1 MGSEPIHDLFHLCF
15 AIGTIQGRSRR
26 SVQGNLLWG
35 GLDPGNNEYVQ
46 RGGTVGVGTAEL

>member
-1 MGSEPIHDLFHLCF
+1 MGSEPIHDLVHLCF

-35 GLDPGNNEYVQ
+35 GLDPGNNE
-46 RGGTVGVGTAEL
+46 